1 MNEGMNETAQR
12 EPETSSPCNLCAGFS
27 RRDSPHTRT
36 GGRVLLEGGFMR
48 MGGTRAVP
56 RRGTNS
62 VGAVKMWILTSR
74 SGGACYAALLVV
86 MPCCWLTGGAAKDVG
101 DEGIQGWG

>member
-27 RRDSPHTRT
+27 HRDSPRTRT
-36 GGRVLLEGGFMR
+36 GGRVLLGGFMR

-62 VGAVKMWILTSR
+62 VGAVKMWILTSG
-74 SGGACYAALLVV
+74 SGGTCDAAPLAV
-86 MPCCWLTGGAAKDVG
+86 MPVLLAHRRRC
-101 DEGIQGWG
+101 EGCG